1 MVVPLEKTIEDELL
15 GPIKYARIGSDQTR
29 AVHGMRKV
37 TLGLSFD
44 AIQVDLILF
53 EEKQQDDEELNY
65 GEANKW
71 LETSP
76 TLQGKRQLLVCT

>member
-1 MVVPLEKTIEDELL
+1 
-15 GPIKYARIGSDQTR
+15 
-29 AVHGMRKV
+29 MRKV